1 MASLAPEKAPE
12 NDIEANGTT
21 CKPSTL
27 QVSDM
32 GYTVGGKEILSNVN
46 AVFEPRQVTA
56 VMGACVCSQR
66 CKGSSRGI
74 ACRLLRRWQNNH
86 AQRNR
91 WPRARRNHWHN
102 LGGRFVIYIL
112 LVPA

>member
-12 NDIEANGTT
+12 NDIEANGST

-27 QVSDM
+27 QVTDM
-32 GYTVGGKEILSNVN
+32 AYSIGGKEILSGIN

-66 CKGSSRGI
+66 FKVREG
-74 ACRLLRRWQNNH
+74 
-86 AQRNR
+86 
-91 WPRARRNHWHN
+91 
-102 LGGRFVIYIL
+102 
-112 LVPA
+112 